1 MGKGIFKYT
10 LVYYNFGVKLATTTI
25 KIHDST
31 KSELNNFKEYKN
43 ESYDEVLGK
52 IIYIAKTAKS
62 NPKLS
67 QKTVKEIEK
76 ARKRI
81 NAGKFLTEAQAKKSL
96 GI

>member
-1 MGKGIFKYT
+1 M
-10 LVYYNFGVKLATTTI
+10 ATTTI
-25 KIHDST
+25 KVHDWT
-31 KSELNNFKEYKN
+31 KSELDNFKEYKN

-52 IIYIAKTAKS
+52 IILIAKTAKS

-81 NAGKFLTEAQAKKSL
+81 SAGKFFTETQAKKSL